1 MDYVEFQ
8 LRVQDDAK
16 VLATRQGGGQASGK
30 FRLTPLHQ
38 NLINVLDSWV
48 REQKI
53 TRRAEMEA
61 LGSLLYECLFDVD
74 VDHLFRRSLDEV
86 ERPNRL
92 RLQLIFDR
100 EAFELASIPWE
111 FLYRPDNDY
120 SSGYFLATDPQLVL
134 SRYLPLDQDRASLGV
149 EDESLRFLVVVSK
162 PKELGPVLEFA
173 VIEEIEKLCKAYN
186 FGFDSLVNPPI
197 DELIEKLESYKP
209 HVLHFMGHGHYDR
222 DRKQGQIALLQ
233 PDREKAE
240 WVTDATF
247 ANYFDGV
254 KPQLVVL
261 HACEGASIDF
271 TSKFAG
277 LAPQL
282 IRRQIPAVV
291 AMQYEV
297 TNKVAIRFSQI
308 FYRQLADGKPID
320 GAVQEGRRQITIAD
334 PEAYSNRDF
343 GTPVL
348 YMRSRDGLIVPAI
361 KPAEGQSEAPV
372 R

>member
-1 MDYVEFQ
+1 MNYVEFQ

-30 FRLTPLHQ
+30 FRLTQLHQ
-38 NLINVLDSWV
+38 DLIDVLDLWV
-48 REQKI
+48 REKKI
-53 TRRAEMEA
+53 TRRAEMKA
-61 LGSLLYECLFDVD
+61 FGSLLYECLFDGD
-74 VDHLFRRSLDEV
+74 VDHLYRKSLE
-86 ERPNRL
+86 EIEKPNRL

-111 FLYRPDNDY
+111 FLHRPDGDY
-120 SSGYFLATDPQLVL
+120 STGYFLATHPQLVL
-134 SRYLPLDQDRASLGV
+134 SRYLPLDQDRVSLGV
-149 EDESLRFLVVVSK
+149 RDGRLRFLVVVSK
-162 PKELGPVLEFA
+162 PKELGPVLELA
-173 VIEEIEKLCKAYN
+173 VIEEIEKLCNAY
-186 FGFDSLVNPPI
+186 GFEFEQLVNPPI
-197 DELIEKLESYKP
+197 LELIEKLESYEP

-222 DRKQGQIALLQ
+222 DRKQGEIALLQ
-233 PDREKAE
+233 PDREKAA
-240 WVTDATF
+240 WVTDSTF
-247 ANYFDGV
+247 ADYFDRA

-261 HACEGASIDF
+261 HACDGAHIDF

-297 TNKVAIRFSQI
+297 TNRVAIRFSQI
-308 FYRQLADGKPID
+308 FYRQLAEGQPID

-348 YMRSRDGLIVPAI
+348 YMRSRDGLIMPAI
-361 KPAEGQSEAPV
+361 K
-372 R
+372 